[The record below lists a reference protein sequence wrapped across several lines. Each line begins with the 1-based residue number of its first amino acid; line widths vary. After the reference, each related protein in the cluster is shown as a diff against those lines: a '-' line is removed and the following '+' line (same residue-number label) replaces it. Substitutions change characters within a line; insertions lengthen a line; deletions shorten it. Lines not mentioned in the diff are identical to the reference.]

1 MMMTKQIVL
10 ENKEAAAMKHH
21 DNIKPFPKRKRD
33 LLDDLIEKGD
43 TDEMGLL
50 DLVFVEEIL
59 RQKNQEKA
67 V

>member
-1 MMMTKQIVL
+1 
-10 ENKEAAAMKHH
+10 MKHH
-21 DNIKPFPKRKRD
+21 DKIKPFPKRKRD
-33 LLDDLIEKGD
+33 LLDDLLEKGE